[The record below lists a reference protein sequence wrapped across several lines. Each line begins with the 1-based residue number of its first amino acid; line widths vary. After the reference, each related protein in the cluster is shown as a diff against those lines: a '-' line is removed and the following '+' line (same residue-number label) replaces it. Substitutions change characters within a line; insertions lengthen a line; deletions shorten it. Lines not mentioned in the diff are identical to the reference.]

1 MELAKK
7 KETVHF
13 LPLDVENMIKL
24 GQRAKLMTKERRNT
38 REREAAR
45 SQRAALP
52 TDSCRTVINNNRT
65 APKRTRIRTS
75 LPQQQIC
82 QELRRHKQA
91 QRDCVTKTTNNTNF
105 DINKLWKIE
114 KGI

>member
-1 MELAKK
+1 
-7 KETVHF
+7 
-13 LPLDVENMIKL
+13 
-24 GQRAKLMTKERRNT
+24 MTKERRNT
-38 REREAAR
+38 RER
-45 SQRAALP
+45 SQREALP

-65 APKRTRIRTS
+65 APKRTRTRTS

-91 QRDCVTKTTNNTNF
+91 QRHSKTKTTNNTNF

>member
-7 KETVHF
+7 KTVHF

-24 GQRAKLMTKERRNT
+24 GQRAKVDDKRKKKY
-38 REREAAR
+38 EREG
-45 SQRAALP
+45 SQREALP

-65 APKRTRIRTS
+65 APKRTRTRTS
-75 LPQQQIC
+75 LSQQQIC

-91 QRDCVTKTTNNTNF
+91 QRHSKTKTTNNTNF